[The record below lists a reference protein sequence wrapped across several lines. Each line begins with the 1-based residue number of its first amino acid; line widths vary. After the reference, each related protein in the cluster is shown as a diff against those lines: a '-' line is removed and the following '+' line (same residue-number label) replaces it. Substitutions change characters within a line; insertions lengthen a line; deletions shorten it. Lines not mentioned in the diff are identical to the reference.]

1 VPTRLPGP
9 HTVAGVEGWSKE
21 SGQATVEWSG
31 VVLMIALVL
40 GAFLTVAPAADGRS
54 LGGFLA
60 HRIVCAVKRGCHDG
74 RRVLAR
80 AYGER
85 DAALVR
91 EHAPNLVYEPGERQ
105 IPVDWRRCRR
115 PRCASAPDERDLDV
129 HRSDEGQRATAFT
142 RVLRR
147 GGRTYIQY
155 WLYYPD
161 SKAAVA
167 GSDKLWEAL
176 WLLPRLGGLLRNA
189 PRYPGFHRDDWEGY
203 VVRLDADGSAWA
215 RASSHGHWQ
224 GCKQRDCRGEW
235 TAQTGWTRVSRGSHA
250 GHIPLRTELRGDPHG
265 GAAEWRR
272 VPSLP
277 GVDLDE
283 RTTTGEGLRL
293 IPLETHDRRS
303 YRRNAEGIAPPWRKD
318 AYRDPE
324 SEGS

>member
-31 VVLMIALVL
+31 VVLMLALVL
-40 GAFLTVAPAADGRS
+40 GAFLTMAPAADGRS

-147 GGRTYIQY
+147 RGRI
-155 WLYYPD
+155 
-161 SKAAVA
+161 
-167 GSDKLWEAL
+167 
-176 WLLPRLGGLLRNA
+176 
-189 PRYPGFHRDDWEGY
+189 
-203 VVRLDADGSAWA
+203 
-215 RASSHGHWQ
+215 
-224 GCKQRDCRGEW
+224 
-235 TAQTGWTRVSRGSHA
+235 
-250 GHIPLRTELRGDPHG
+250 
-265 GAAEWRR
+265 
-272 VPSLP
+272 
-277 GVDLDE
+277 
-283 RTTTGEGLRL
+283 
-293 IPLETHDRRS
+293 
-303 YRRNAEGIAPPWRKD
+303 
-318 AYRDPE
+318 
-324 SEGS
+324 